1 MVYERKSVN
10 VERILRIGVLGAKKV
25 GKTCLITR
33 LLKRGYPDKYSPT
46 IETLFR
52 YDIQTS
58 EKKFTKLE
66 ILDTA
71 GNFEFPD
78 MLRKAVRSCHA
89 FVLMFD
95 LSDAKRTFREV
106 ETLRQLILDER
117 SGESVPIIVIGNKSD
132 LIIKEDNVENKV
144 LDAIVSIDWD
154 CTYLTTSAKCDT
166 NISDVYKAVCKELD
180 IKSLQDIDV
189 VQRTKDATQK
199 IVKIKRISL
208 LKRGFSVKSF

>member
-1 MVYERKSVN
+1 MVYERKSASI
-10 VERILRIGVLGAKKV
+10 ERILRIGVLGAKKV
-25 GKTCLITR
+25 GKTSMITR
-33 LLKRGYPDKYSPT
+33 LLKKRFPDKYSPT

-71 GNFEFPD
+71 GNFEFPE

-95 LSDAKRTFREV
+95 LNDSKQTFREV

-117 SGESVPIIVIGNKSD
+117 SGESVPIIVIANKSD
-132 LIIKEDNVENKV
+132 SVVVKDSEENKV
-144 LDAIVSIDWD
+144 LDAVVSIDWD

-166 NISDVYKAVCKELD
+166 NISDVYNAVCKGLG
-180 IKSLQDIDV
+180 IKVRQDTDV
-189 VQRTKDATQK
+189 NQSNKDATPK
-199 IVKIKRISL
+199 ISKTTLMKR
-208 LKRGFSVKSF
+208 RFSIKSF

>member
-1 MVYERKSVN
+1 MVYERKSASI
-10 VERILRIGVLGAKKV
+10 ERILRIGVLGAKKV
-25 GKTCLITR
+25 GKTSMITR
-33 LLKRGYPDKYSPT
+33 LLKRRYPDKYSPT

-71 GNFEFPD
+71 GNFEFPE

-95 LSDAKRTFREV
+95 LNDSKQTFREV

-117 SGESVPIIVIGNKSD
+117 SGESVPIIVIANKSD
-132 LIIKEDNVENKV
+132 SVVVKDSEENKV
-144 LDAIVSIDWD
+144 LDAVVSIDWD
-154 CTYLTTSAKCDT
+154 C
-166 NISDVYKAVCKELD
+166 
-180 IKSLQDIDV
+180 
-189 VQRTKDATQK
+189 
-199 IVKIKRISL
+199 
-208 LKRGFSVKSF
+208 

>member
-1 MVYERKSVN
+1 MNGRQRVVIERS
-10 VERILRIGVLGAKKV
+10 LRIGVLGAKEV
-25 GKTCLITR
+25 GKTSMITR
-33 LLKRGYPDKYSPT
+33 LLKKRFPDKYSPT

-71 GNFEFPD
+71 GNFEFPE

-89 FVLMFD
+89 FALVFD
-95 LSDAKRTFREV
+95 LSDPVRTFREV
-106 ETLRQLILDER
+106 ETLRQLIHEER

-132 LIIKEDNVENKV
+132 SVVMEDVVENTII
-144 LDAIVSIDWD
+144 DAIVSIDWG

-180 IKSLQDIDV
+180 IKSLQDIGV
-189 VQRTKDATQK
+189 VQRSKDATQK
-199 IVKIKRISL
+199 IVKTKRVSL
-208 LKRGFSVKSF
+208 LKRKLSVKSF